1 MMIEKNI
8 LEVKNISLSYQKD
21 PIVKELDVSFMKGK
35 ISVIIGPNGCG
46 KSTLLKGISRLLKK
60 ETGSIILNDTNMD
73 ELSNKEIAKQ
83 LAFLPQSATAPE
95 DVTVRDVVELGRY
108 PYRKVLQKVSQ
119 EEKIIVDEVLQQT
132 GLFHLR
138 DENINNLSGGQK
150 QRVWIAMALAQ
161 KTEIILLDE
170 PTTYLDLGHQ
180 IEVLNLLKELNET
193 TGQTI
198 IMVLHDLNLA
208 SRFSDYMIGMKDGRV
223 VYEGVPTE
231 MMTPTIL
238 KDLFGIEA
246 YIGKD
251 PVDKKPICLRFD

>member
-1 MMIEKNI
+1 MEKNI

-246 YIGKD
+246 YIGED

>member
-1 MMIEKNI
+1 MMIEENI
-8 LEVKNISLSYQKD
+8 LEVKDISLSYQKE

-60 ETGSIILNDTNMD
+60 ETGTIILNDTNMD

-95 DVTVRDVVELGRY
+95 DVTVNDVVELGRY
-108 PYRKVLQKVSQ
+108 PYRKLLQKVSK
-119 EEKIIVDEVLQQT
+119 EEKIIVDEVLNQT

-180 IEVLNLLKELNET
+180 IEVLNLLKDLNET
-193 TGQTI
+193 TNQTI

-223 VYEGVPTE
+223 AYEGVPNE
-231 MMTPTIL
+231 MMTSAIL

-246 YIGKD
+246 YIGED

>member
-1 MMIEKNI
+1 MIEKNI

-35 ISVIIGPNGCG
+35 VSVIIGPNGCG

-119 EEKIIVDEVLQQT
+119 EEKIIVDEVLEQT

-246 YIGKD
+246 YIGED